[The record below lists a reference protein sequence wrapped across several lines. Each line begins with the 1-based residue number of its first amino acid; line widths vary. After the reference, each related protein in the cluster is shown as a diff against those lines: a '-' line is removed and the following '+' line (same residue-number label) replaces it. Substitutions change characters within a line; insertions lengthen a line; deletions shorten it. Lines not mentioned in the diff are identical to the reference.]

1 MLLIETNHQINM
13 TFEYSASSN
22 TLFKKHLNAKNFEM
36 FWKYW
41 SSCAKHY
48 AAGSVS
54 VARVMWTYLPN
65 VQGWCELIPPNGQG
79 DVNSALRENSKEP
92 SSSTVSAETSFDDDS
107 NKEALNVNKVFPAI
121 MEKMDINYIQT
132 LPAQVPNITCRN
144 ITWNPNLRILIM
156 LFFSCPTSPY
166 LIQPHA
172 TSIGYTEAYAKTIQ
186 SNLLSCCMQI
196 IKPYVGKTHNHQK
209 AESLRAP
216 SL

>member
-1 MLLIETNHQINM
+1 MRQITRLTWPLSILLQAIHHLKSIWMLRTSKCFENTEVVVRSTMLLGQC
-13 TFEYSASSN
+13 
-22 TLFKKHLNAKNFEM
+22 LL
-36 FWKYW
+36 
-41 SSCAKHY
+41 
-48 AAGSVS
+48 
-54 VARVMWTYLPN
+54 
-65 VQGWCELIPPNGQG
+65 QGWCERISPTYKGDVNLSPPNGQS